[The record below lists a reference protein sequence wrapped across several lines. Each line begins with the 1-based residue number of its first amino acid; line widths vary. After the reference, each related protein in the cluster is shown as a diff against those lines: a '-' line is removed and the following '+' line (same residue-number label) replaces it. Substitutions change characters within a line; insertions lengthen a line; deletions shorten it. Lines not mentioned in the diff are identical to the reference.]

1 MKSQITYTEKATKQQ
16 IKLNFIK
23 EEFSF
28 YIKWNNLKICLLY
41 KQSTNIQYMYA
52 ITSTIL

>member
-23 EEFSF
+23 KEFSLD
-28 YIKWNNLKICLLY
+28 IKWNNLKIYLLN
-41 KQSTNIQYMYA
+41 KQSTNVLYMYA
-52 ITSTIL
+52 STSTIL